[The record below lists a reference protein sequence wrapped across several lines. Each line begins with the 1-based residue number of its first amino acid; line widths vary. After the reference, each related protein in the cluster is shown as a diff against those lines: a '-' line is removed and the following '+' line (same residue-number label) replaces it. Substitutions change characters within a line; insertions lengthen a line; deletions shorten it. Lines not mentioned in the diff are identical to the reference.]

1 MEEEV
6 KVENAEVV
14 YDPQDVQNNKGI
26 AWLSYMGPLVFI
38 PLFARKDSPYAQ
50 FHARQGFSLFFIEV
64 AGVIGL
70 SILCA
75 IFNRVKV
82 IGTLFDIIYYAFEI
96 ASLVFAIIG
105 IVNAAKGNAKKLP
118 IVGDLDAWSWFSK
131 KN

>member
-1 MEEEV
+1 MEEV

-14 YDPQDVQNNKGI
+14 YDPQDVQDNKGI

-38 PLFARKDSPYAQ
+38 PLFARKNSPYAQ

-64 AGVIGL
+64 VGSIGL
-70 SILCA
+70 PILCA

-82 IGTLFDIIYYAFEI
+82 IGTLFDIVNWAFEI
-96 ASLVFAIIG
+96 AVIVFSIIG

-118 IVGDLDAWSWFSK
+118 IVGDMDAFSWFSK
-131 KN
+131 K